1 MKKFVNKTL
10 IFCLPILVGLSFIFF
25 IKTNR
30 EFCYNYVKGDCDQR
44 GKLLYKKM
52 YEDKNKV
59 DYLFVGS
66 SKTWNDINDEL
77 LENLINNPNSSHVSL
92 FNVGYCRFGRNL
104 DYLFC
109 KEF

>member
-1 MKKFVNKTL
+1 MKTFVKKIL
-10 IFCLPILVGLSFIFF
+10 IFSLPILAGLSFIFF
-25 IKTNR
+25 MTTNR
-30 EFCYNYVKGDCDQR
+30 EFCYNYVKGDCGER

-77 LENLINNPNSSHVSL
+77 LENLINTPNSYHARL
-92 FNVGYCRFGRNL
+92 FNVGYCRF
-104 DYLFC
+104 
-109 KEF
+109 